1 MPREADYHRGYRR
14 AMDAAETAYE
24 RANAKAERE
33 RYATCQQAYKE
44 ERAIARTARA
54 AGKLPYTDI
63 DLATIDVAILKARE
77 IYEQALAR
85 NKAHLAAA
93 YAAADAAYETARAAA
108 LEAKRI
114 VDINEAAA
122 QEGVLTPPRKRCGY
136 HRRKP
141 QSRTSN

>member
-1 MPREADYHRGYRR
+1 MPREADYHQDYRC
-14 AMDAAETAYE
+14 AMDAAEAAYE

-44 ERAIARTARA
+44 ERAVARAARA

-63 DLATIDVAILKARE
+63 DLAAIDVVIVAARE
-77 IYEQALAR
+77 LYEQALAQ
-85 NKAHLAAA
+85 NKARLEAA

-114 VDINEAAA
+114 ADINEAAA
-122 QEGVLTPPRKRCGY
+122 QECALTPPRKRRK
-136 HRRKP
+136 HRKRRKP
-141 QSRTSN
+141 

>member
-1 MPREADYHRGYRR
+1 
-14 AMDAAETAYE
+14 
-24 RANAKAERE
+24 
-33 RYATCQQAYKE
+33 
-44 ERAIARTARA
+44 
-54 AGKLPYTDI
+54 
-63 DLATIDVAILKARE
+63 VAILKARE

-114 VDINEAAA
+114 ADINEAAA
-122 QEGVLTPPRKRCGY
+122 QEGALTPPRRRLRTPRSRGALTPPCKHRK
-136 HRRKP
+136 RRKP